1 MQRPGRVLITVS
13 AEAVL
18 PYMSLPDLL
27 WVPAEHSSSASSPR
41 RVSSAGLCTRTGV
54 QLSLGYCGAAGAL
67 AGAPLKRLARKESTR
82 LQHLWKGPEKGLRGS
97 INRAYSGL
105 EEQIWVAWGVLH
117 SSRSSPASVLLT

>member
-18 PYMSLPDLL
+18 PYVSLPDLL
-27 WVPAEHSSSASSPR
+27 WVPAEHSSSAPSPR

-54 QLSLGYCGAAGAL
+54 RLSLGYCGAAGA
-67 AGAPLKRLARKESTR
+67 PLKRWARQESTR

-117 SSRSSPASVLLT
+117 SSRSSPASVLIT